1 MKMYENVLRRARAL
15 EEKKGIRYTKVD
27 EGMYNT
33 FKLLLTLASIWSL
46 FMNGLFVLARHV
58 NYSGTAIIDS
68 INSQNLTVS
77 VFSVIIIAC
86 LVMLRLKFLRK
97 WKFFNEVSVHIIS
110 AILITISSVCLLFL
124 FADLSRD
131 ELGFLGV
138 KTFFYFRHLAPLAL
152 MSFFVICMAIIAI
165 HASYKTNKMYN
176 KVLADL
182 YESFKKEN
190 DENSITDEKW
200 EEFLKNYNPD
210 EKQDEKSKKRSKI
223 KVFVDDEKDS
233 K

>member
-1 MKMYENVLRRARAL
+1 MKMYEGVLRRARTL

-27 EGMYNT
+27 EGMYNC
-33 FKLLLTLASIWSL
+33 FKLLLTLASIWGL

-58 NYSGTAIIDS
+58 NYSGTAIIEDIS
-68 INSQNLTVS
+68 AQNLTVLI
-77 VFSVIIIAC
+77 FSAIIIAC
-86 LVMLRLKFLRK
+86 LVLLRLKFLRK
-97 WKFFNEVSVHIIS
+97 WKIFNEVSVHIIS
-110 AILITISSVCLLFL
+110 ASLISLSSVCLLFM

-176 KVLADL
+176 KVLGDL
-182 YESFKKEN
+182 YENFKKEN
-190 DENSITDEKW
+190 EEDSVTDEKW
-200 EEFLKNYNPD
+200 EEFLKNYDPD
-210 EKQDEKSKKRSKI
+210 EKQDAKSKKRSKS

-233 K
+233 